1 MYDHTLYPGKNFLF
15 IFYKKKHQYVILKT
29 ALELMEFQKSE
40 YAKFKFIIKEN
51 KVTINSL

>member
-15 IFYKKKHQYVILKT
+15 IVYKKKHQYVILKT

>member
-1 MYDHTLYPGKNFLF
+1 MYDHTLHPGKNFLF
-15 IFYKKKHQYVILKT
+15 IVYKKKHQYVILKT
-29 ALELMEFQKSE
+29 VLELMEFQESE